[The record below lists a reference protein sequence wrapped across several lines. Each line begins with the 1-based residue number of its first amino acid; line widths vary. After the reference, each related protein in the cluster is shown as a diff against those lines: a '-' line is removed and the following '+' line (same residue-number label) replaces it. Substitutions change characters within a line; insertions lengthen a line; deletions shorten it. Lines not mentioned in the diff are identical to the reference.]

1 MIRGPRSL
9 GDPFEGRAAK
19 RTHVRLRIE
28 SVIALLLAVAALS
41 LVAGA
46 WIGTLAPVVTH
57 LGS

>member
-1 MIRGPRSL
+1 MIRAPRSL
-9 GDPFEGRAAK
+9 GDPFEGRAAQ
-19 RTHVRLRIE
+19 RTYLRRRIE
-28 SVIALLLAVAALS
+28 SVIALFLAVAAVS